1 MGKRRPLPD
10 SKEMQ
15 ERRGYRRSTIWMG
28 AAVVLLLAVIVVL
41 LLI

>member
-10 SKEMQ
+10 SEEMQ
-15 ERRGYRRSTIWMG
+15 ERQGYRRSTIWMG
-28 AAVVLLLAVIVVL
+28 AAVALVLVVVVVM

>member
-10 SKEMQ
+10 SEEMQ

-28 AAVVLLLAVIVVL
+28 VAVVVLLAVVAVL